1 MVEKLKDLLSVL
13 TTIYNEPLSWV
24 KQCIDSVVAQEH
36 PNYNIEIVIV
46 IDNPFLDSSYI
57 VEFNNY
63 IDSLIFEKNDII
75 ILYNDKNIG
84 LAASLNKAF
93 ANSKG
98 KYIARI
104 DTDDFCA
111 TERFYKQYSFLV
123 RNDDV
128 SIVGGHIIRIDE
140 DGEEIGRAKNSLSFE
155 DIENKIYY
163 KSVCYHPTW
172 MMRRAV
178 FESLNGYR
186 SYPNSQ
192 DFDFLLRAYE
202 NEYII
207 SNIDDFVVYYRIRKS
222 SLSFTHSLRQRKC
235 QEHILKMSRQR
246 LKGVDEFDE
255 ELMLKEIKSS
265 SFYNNCHTLSQNLF
279 YRAMVLMKNRNVL
292 FPFYLIASI
301 SISPAQF
308 KYVVRQVEFYIKS
321 RCK

>member
-1 MVEKLKDLLSVL
+1 MKDIISVL

-24 KQCIDSVVAQEH
+24 KECIDSVVAQNH
-36 PNYNIEIVIV
+36 QNYKIEIVIV
-46 IDNPFLDSSYI
+46 IDNPHLDASYI
-57 VEFNNY
+57 LEFNEY
-63 IDSLIFEKNDII
+63 IDSLKFERNDIVI
-75 ILYNDKNIG
+75 IHNERNIG
-84 LAASLNKAF
+84 LADSLNKAF

-98 KYIARI
+98 QYIARI
-104 DTDDFCA
+104 DTDDVCA
-111 TERFYKQYSFLV
+111 TERFYKQYNFLMN
-123 RNDDV
+123 NDEV

-140 DGEEIGRAKNSLSFE
+140 DGKEIGRAKNSLSFE
-155 DIENKIYY
+155 DIKNKIYY

-202 NEYII
+202 NKNII

-235 QEHILKMSRQR
+235 QEHILKMSRKR
-246 LKGVDEFDE
+246 LKGVDEFDKGI
-255 ELMLKEIKSS
+255 MLKEIKSS
-265 SFYNNCHTLSQNLF
+265 SFYNHCHTLSQNLF
-279 YRAMVLMKNRNVL
+279 YRSMVLMKNRNVL
-292 FPFYLIASI
+292 FPFYLITSI

-308 KYVVRQVEFYIKS
+308 RYVVRQVEFYIKS